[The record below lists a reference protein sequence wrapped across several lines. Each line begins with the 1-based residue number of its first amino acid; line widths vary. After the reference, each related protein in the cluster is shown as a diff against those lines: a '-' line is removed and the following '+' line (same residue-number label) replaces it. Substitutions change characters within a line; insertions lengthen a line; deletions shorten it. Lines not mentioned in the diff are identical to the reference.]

1 MRCDFA
7 DNKRRCDREGS
18 SNEVSQ
24 AEGAKIQASP
34 SASSSAKAE
43 ARDQTDWQQWIS
55 R

>member
-7 DNKRRCDREGS
+7 DDKRRRDWEGA

-24 AEGAKIQASP
+24 AEEIQAKGIASP
-34 SASSSAKAE
+34 SASAKAE
-43 ARDQTDWQQWIS
+43 ARDETDWQQWIS

>member
-7 DNKRRCDREGS
+7 DDKKRCDREGS

-34 SASSSAKAE
+34 SPSLSAEAE
-43 ARDQTDWQQWIS
+43 ARDKTDWQQWIS
-55 R
+55 W

>member
-7 DNKRRCDREGS
+7 DDKERCDREGS

-24 AEGAKIQASP
+24 AEGAKIQANGRSSP
-34 SASSSAKAE
+34 SLSAE
-43 ARDQTDWQQWIS
+43 ARDETDWQQWIS

>member
-7 DNKRRCDREGS
+7 DDKKRRDREGS

-24 AEGAKIQASP
+24 AEGTKIQAKG
-34 SASSSAKAE
+34 SASPSAKAE
-43 ARDQTDWQQWIS
+43 ASGETDWQQWIS

>member
-7 DNKRRCDREGS
+7 DDKRRCDWEGA

-24 AEGAKIQASP
+24 TEGTKIQAI
-34 SASSSAKAE
+34 ASSSPSLSAE
-43 ARDQTDWQQWIS
+43 ARDETDWQQWIS

>member
-7 DNKRRCDREGS
+7 DDKKRCDREGS

-24 AEGAKIQASP
+24 TEGTKIQASP
-34 SASSSAKAE
+34 SSSLSAE
-43 ARDQTDWQQWIS
+43 ASGETDWQKWIS

>member
-7 DNKRRCDREGS
+7 DDKKRCDREGA

-24 AEGAKIQASP
+24 AEGTKIQASP
-34 SASSSAKAE
+34 SPSAEAE
-43 ARDQTDWQQWIS
+43 ARDETDWQQWIS